1 MSYVCTPRE
10 NARQRRAVMSRWFT
24 DLHLF
29 FHSVARNRKI
39 HACARDGPCNYEYQA
54 FERYMSAN
62 ATARNSATVLQRQK
76 AVVLYRNASM
86 RYGHLNLFQTE
97 ADVAQMESLQRDQ
110 AAMEGQDPTE
120 QRHLEMLAHA
130 V

>member
-1 MSYVCTPRE
+1 MDRAITSIK
-10 NARQRRAVMSRWFT
+10 RRT
-24 DLHLF
+24 
-29 FHSVARNRKI
+29 I
-39 HACARDGPCNYEYQA
+39 HARECHHARH
-54 FERYMSAN
+54 SACIA
-62 ATARNSATVLQRQK
+62 ATK

-97 ADVAQMESLQRDQ
+97 ADIAQMESLQRDQ

>member
-1 MSYVCTPRE
+1 MDRAITSIKRRTIYARE
-10 NARQRRAVMSRWFT
+10 C
-24 DLHLF
+24 H
-29 FHSVARNRKI
+29 HS
-39 HACARDGPCNYEYQA
+39 ACIA
-54 FERYMSAN
+54 
-62 ATARNSATVLQRQK
+62 ATK

-97 ADVAQMESLQRDQ
+97 ADIAQMESLQRDQ

>member
-1 MSYVCTPRE
+1 MDRAITSIKRRTMYARE
-10 NARQRRAVMSRWFT
+10 CY
-24 DLHLF
+24 
-29 FHSVARNRKI
+29 HS
-39 HACARDGPCNYEYQA
+39 ACIA
-54 FERYMSAN
+54 
-62 ATARNSATVLQRQK
+62 ATK

-97 ADVAQMESLQRDQ
+97 ADIAQMESLQRDQ